1 MSYIFVGDEIKKA
14 EEKAEKL
21 GLNIRVIELEPAKW
35 LSPNVAQKV
44 AREIKKFD
52 EVGNEYYEL
61 LVVWFSDIWCEENE
75 ENTPV

>member
-14 EEKAEKL
+14 EEKAKKL
-21 GLNIRVIELEPAKW
+21 GLNIRVIELEAAKW

-44 AREIKKFD
+44 AREVKKID
-52 EVGNEYYEL
+52 ENGCEYYEL

-75 ENTPV
+75 KNN